1 MENTVIFDMDGVL
14 VDSEPAGIFA
24 SIKVIED
31 LGFEGVQ
38 PEEFKKFTGMGDDK
52 FISGVLEAHGGVYTK
67 DLKQRMYE
75 IYVSHAKE
83 KVHVYPWSK
92 PIITELHNIGFKIA
106 VASASDY
113 VKVKCNIDCIGI
125 DFRILSAVVTG
136 SDIIRNK
143 PAPDIFLKAA
153 EKSGTDPAKCIVAE
167 DSVAGIQA
175 AKSAGMRAVG
185 VTTTFSEQELYDAGA
200 DIVVDDL
207 SLLPAIADGMFSGG
221 FTDI

>member
-1 MENTVIFDMDGVL
+1 MDNLVIFDMDGVL

-31 LGFEGVQ
+31 LGFKGIK
-38 PEEFKKFTGMGDDK
+38 PEEFKEFTGMGDDK

-67 DLKQRMYE
+67 DLKQKMYE
-75 IYVSHAKE
+75 IYVANAKE

-92 PIITELHNIGFKIA
+92 PIITELHNIGFKVA
-106 VASASDY
+106 VASASDLI
-113 VKVKCNIDCIGI
+113 KVKCNVNCIGV
-125 DFRILSAVVTG
+125 DAKILSAIVTG
-136 SDIIRNK
+136 SDITRNK

-153 EKSGTDPAKCIVAE
+153 QRSSVDPARCVVTE
-167 DSVAGIQA
+167 DSLAGITA
-175 AKSAGMRAVG
+175 AKNAGMRAVG
-185 VTTTFSEQELYDAGA
+185 VTTSFSEQELYDAGA

-221 FTDI
+221 FGI